1 MRPGFD
7 VELRDTPVPRSAPT
21 DTSTWFVADITEFG
35 PVEPQLLLSPD
46 DRAKVYGDRL
56 STSFFADA
64 VETAFAEGASRV
76 YVKRVVGDAADV
88 ATHSFSDATP
98 APTLAVDA
106 AAPGAWYNDLRPAI
120 IVDGAQFSIEVD
132 HADDPG
138 KLLTVSPLFDTKAQA
153 VEWSQTNRYIRVRS
167 LAPLTLP
174 VAAAAVALA
183 GGDDDIDG
191 IDNDTWT
198 AALASFGLL
207 LGPGQVS
214 LPGKTLAALHSA
226 VLAHCAVNNRRGAL
240 DAPDDPNAAVLEAA
254 AAAVRSDP
262 NARFGAM
269 FGPWDVIPG
278 LTPNT
283 KRTVPPCARAA
294 GTIARSDSQ
303 TGNPNLPA
311 AGDNGR
317 AQYVI
322 DLTQTYTDDEYTALN
337 DAGVNMSRFVF
348 GGDPQI
354 YGFRTLVDPDV
365 DPRWVEFSGSR
376 TVMYA
381 TSAARGVMATFA
393 FDQIDGQGHKFAELE
408 GAIGGILL
416 PLYRMGALYGS
427 TPQEAYRVDAG
438 TAVNT
443 PERVQARELRSVLAL
458 KTSPFAEHVVT
469 EIVRRLVTEEV

>member
-21 DTSTWFVADITEFG
+21 NTSTWFVADIAERG

-46 DRAKVYGDRL
+46 DRERTYGGRL
-56 STSFFADA
+56 STSYLADA

-76 YVKRVVGDAADV
+76 YVKRVVGDAATV
-88 ATHSFSDATP
+88 ATLDIDDATP
-98 APTLAVDA
+98 APTLAVDSV
-106 AAPGAWYNDLRPAI
+106 APGAWYNDLTVEVTA
-120 IVDGAQFSIEVD
+120 DGASRTLIVRD
-132 HADDPG
+132 ADDNVV
-138 KLLTVSPLFDTKAQA
+138 TQSPAFDDKQQA
-153 VEWSQTNRYIRVRS
+153 VEWSQRDRYIRVRS
-167 LAPLTLP
+167 LAPNTLP
-174 VAAAAVALA
+174 AVAGPAALV
-183 GGDDDIDG
+183 GGTDDVVG
-191 IDNDTWT
+191 IDTDTWT
-198 AALASFGLL
+198 AALGGFGLL

-226 VLAHCAVNNRRGAL
+226 VLAHCGRNNRRGVL
-240 DAPDDPNAAVLEAA
+240 DAPNDPNAAALIAA
-254 AAAVRSDP
+254 AAAVRNDV
-262 NARFGAM
+262 NARYGAM
-269 FGPWDVIPG
+269 FGPWDVAPG
-278 LTPNT
+278 LVPNT
-283 KRTVPPCARAA
+283 TRVVPPCARAA

-317 AQYVI
+317 AQFVI
-322 DLTQTYTDDEYTALN
+322 DLTHTYTDDEYTDLN

-354 YGFRTLVDPDV
+354 YGFRTLVDPAV
-365 DPRWVEFSGSR
+365 DDRWVEFSGSR

-381 TSAARGVMATFA
+381 TAAARSVMATFA

-416 PLYRMGALYGS
+416 PLYRMGALYGA

-438 TAVNT
+438 AAVNT

-469 EIVRRLVTEEV
+469 EIVRRLVTEGV